1 MKKSIIC
8 TILGIAVGLGL
19 GKMTNDVET
28 IIIRDEKNVEL
39 NTIHTYLEK
48 FVEVTDNC
56 KICGEELYDYE
67 KNVCIYCKD
76 FVEGYVKG
84 VEETKE
90 KYGIVEE
97 GL

>member
-8 TILGIAVGLGL
+8 TILGITVGLGL
-19 GKMTNDVET
+19 GKMTDNVET
-28 IIIRDEKNVEL
+28 IIIRDA
-39 NTIHTYLEK
+39 
-48 FVEVTDNC
+48 
-56 KICGEELYDYE
+56 
-67 KNVCIYCKD
+67 
-76 FVEGYVKG
+76 KG